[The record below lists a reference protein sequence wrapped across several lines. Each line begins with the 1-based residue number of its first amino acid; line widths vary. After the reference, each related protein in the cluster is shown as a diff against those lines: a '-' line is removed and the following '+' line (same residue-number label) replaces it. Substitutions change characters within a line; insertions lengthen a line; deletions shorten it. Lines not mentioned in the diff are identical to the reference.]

1 MNDTIASLMAHRS
14 VRAFRDT
21 PVTEEQL
28 QTIVAA
34 GQMASTSS
42 NVQAYSVIAVTEP
55 SLKRQL
61 AVLSGDQ
68 AYVEQC
74 PLFLVW
80 CADFYRTCRASE
92 MYLGEET
99 TYEDST
105 ESFMVATI
113 DAALAAQNAAVAAE
127 SMGLGIC
134 YIGGIRNRIAEVAEL
149 LRIPELAYPVFGMCV
164 GVPARQ
170 SGQRPRLPV
179 EAVLHRNGYDPETS
193 VEAVKGYDVKMV
205 RYLRERTEGRKSTP
219 WSKIMAEWLARPNR
233 LHVRAFLEA
242 RGLLRR

>member
-1 MNDTIASLMAHRS
+1 MNETISTLLDHRS
-14 VRAFRDT
+14 VRSFLDT

-28 QTIVAA
+28 QAIVTA

-61 AVLSGDQ
+61 AILSGDQ

-80 CADFYRTCRASE
+80 CADLYRVCRTAG
-92 MYLGEET
+92 MYLSDQT

-105 ESFMVATI
+105 ESFMVATV
-113 DAALAAQNAAVAAE
+113 DTALAAQNAAVAAE

-134 YIGGIRNRIAEVAEL
+134 YIGGIRNRIAEVSEL

-164 GVPARQ
+164 GVPDRK
-170 SGQRPRLPV
+170 SGQRPRLPT
-179 EAVLHRNGYDPETS
+179 EAVLHRNGYDPEMS
-193 VEAVKGYDVKMV
+193 LEAVKGYDVTMV

-233 LHVRAFLEA
+233 LHMRAFLEDK
-242 RGLLRR
+242 GLLRK